1 MGNDIKL
8 LGLVAAALFFCM
20 AIMLLLTLRQAGRVR
35 GASDWLWGTVVL
47 GVATALNTLQE
58 SIAPMLGLVLSNA
71 LLITGAAMSARGSFE
86 YRYHRIIAMRWG
98 YALLAFIVA
107 ALIYFVY
114 VQPHAG
120 ARILI
125 IAITV
130 GATCA
135 WHAWVLCAG
144 SAIRPR
150 AVGVIHTRFQL
161 AHGIM
166 VLGLLM
172 MVMVFALRA
181 IDTAN
186 SMQSPIP
193 PGGSLRTVFLFY
205 AIGLA
210 GRMLVLIGMVLVLI
224 DELDYALRMLAS
236 RDPLTGLLNRRGF
249 MDEAGRLMPLV
260 NCSLLMLD
268 LDHFKSVNDDFGHEQ
283 GDRAIVLLAD
293 CAQEALPSNAVIAR
307 FGGEEFCALLPTTE
321 HAVAT
326 ATAEKLRAMFHQKSM
341 TLGHKRAHTVSIGV
355 ASQSAKLM
363 TLTKLIEQ
371 ADAGLYQAKREGRN
385 RIGEKV
391 MA

>member
-1 MGNDIKL
+1 
-8 LGLVAAALFFCM
+8 
-20 AIMLLLTLRQAGRVR
+20 MLLLTLRQAGRVR
-35 GASDWLWGTVVL
+35 GASHWLWGTVVL
-47 GVATALNTLQE
+47 GVAIALNTLQE
-58 SIAPMLGLVLSNA
+58 SIHPMLGLVLSNA
-71 LLITGAAMSARGSFE
+71 LLIAGAVMSARGSFE
-86 YRYHRIIAMRWG
+86 YRYHRIFSLRWG
-98 YALLAFIVA
+98 YALLALIVA

-114 VQPHAG
+114 VQPHTG
-120 ARILI
+120 IRILI
-125 IAITV
+125 IAIAV
-130 GATCA
+130 GATSA

-144 SAIRPR
+144 SAVRPR

-172 MVMVFALRA
+172 LVVVFAVRA
-181 IDTAN
+181 IDTVIN
-186 SMQSPIP
+186 LQTPLP

-205 AIGLA
+205 VIGLS
-210 GRMLVLIGMVLVLI
+210 GRMLMLIGMVLVLI

-293 CAQEALPSNAVIAR
+293 CAQEALPDNALISR
-307 FGGEEFCALLPTTE
+307 FGGEEFCVLLPTME
-321 HAVAT
+321 HAVAVT
-326 ATAEKLRAMFHQKSM
+326 TAEKLRAMFHQRSVS
-341 TLGHKRAHTVSIGV
+341 LGHKRAHTVSIGV
-355 ASQSAKLM
+355 ASQSSKLLS
-363 TLTKLIEQ
+363 LTKLIEQ

-385 RIGEKV
+385 RIGER
-391 MA
+391 MST